1 MGASIFISLE
11 PKVASAG
18 PDSVDGKGLSRAL
31 NTLDAILARHRRPTL
46 RSFISM
52 SGDEMEDLMGD
63 DDGLV
68 VVRPSSASQRLNASF
83 FKLIQGLSAG
93 VHTFKLQWKVNSGT
107 ATLLAGSGTA
117 NGDIHPQFFVREVS

>member
-46 RSFISM
+46 SSFISM

-68 VVRPSSASQRLNASF
+68 PVEAAWFEPAQGISQLEFLLSGAVAPEVA
-83 FKLIQGLSAG
+83 KLSG
-93 VHTFKLQWKVNSGT
+93 VAEDLQACLKVLHTAK
-107 ATLLAGSGTA
+107 AAGSKWR
-117 NGDIHPQFFVREVS
+117 FVQDF